1 MRSKPLILVALL
13 LAAFLVN
20 LDTTLVNVALPAMV
34 RELHATTTQLQWV
47 VDSFNL
53 VFAALLLTFGSLSD
67 RFGRKGML
75 MAGLAVFGAASLAGG
90 FTSSPAQL
98 IAARSVMGL
107 GAAMT
112 FPSTLSLISNVFT
125 ERRERARAIGL
136 WGAIAGVAIAMGP
149 IAGGWLLEHFSWAS
163 IFVAM
168 APVAAMS
175 VILVALVVPTSKSPE
190 PAAPDI
196 PGLVLWSAGMALLV
210 FTIIEA
216 PTYGWGAAR
225 SVAGFAGSVVLLAA
239 FIVAERRAEHP
250 MLDVRLFRNMR
261 FSAASGA
268 VTVSFFTL
276 FGFIFLITQYFQ
288 FVRGYGPLSTG
299 VRLLPVALSV
309 GVGSVAG
316 TQLAVRA
323 GTKLIVSAGL
333 VAMAGF
339 YAWVAAT
346 ASATLSFGVI
356 AAQMV
361 VYGAGMG
368 LTSAP
373 ATESIMGAI
382 SRRHAGVS
390 SAVNDSTRLIGG
402 TLGVAV
408 IGSVYAS
415 VYGSRLTAHLPAD
428 LPGRVTAVAHQSVG
442 AAYVAAGK
450 IADLGHPA
458 LAQGL
463 HLAATNAFL
472 RGLVAGAVVAGAVAA
487 AGAILAVVFL
497 PAQPLAQPV
506 QPDQAETRPAQAK
519 TRTHNG
525 RLSEEEAWRMSP
537 QIVKGNNADGASP
550 PPGPVPLPDS
560 GRASGPGAGLADSRG
575 GHA

>member
-1 MRSKPLILVALL
+1 MRSKPVILIALL

-75 MAGLAVFGAASLAGG
+75 LAGLAVFGTASLVGG

-112 FPSTLSLISNVFT
+112 FPATLSLISNVFT

-149 IAGGWLLEHFSWAS
+149 IVGGWLLEHFSWAS
-163 IFVAM
+163 IFIAM
-168 APVAAMS
+168 APVAAAAI
-175 VILVALVVPTSKSPE
+175 ILAALVIPTSKDENAP
-190 PAAPDI
+190 APDI
-196 PGLVLWSAGMALLV
+196 PGLVLSSATMALLV

-216 PTYGWGAAR
+216 PTYGWGTAR
-225 SVAGFAGSVVLLAA
+225 SLAGFAASAVLLAA
-239 FIVAERRAEHP
+239 FIMRERLAAHP

-309 GVGSVAG
+309 GAGSVAG
-316 TQLAVRA
+316 TQIAVRA
-323 GTKLIVSAGL
+323 GTKLVVTTGL
-333 VAMAGF
+333 VATAGF

-346 ASATLSFGVI
+346 TSTTLSYGVI

-361 VYGAGMG
+361 IYGLGIG

-373 ATESIMGAI
+373 ATESIMGAV
-382 SRRHAGVS
+382 SRRKAGVG

-415 VYGSRLTAHLPAD
+415 IYGSHLTATMPAAV
-428 LPGRVTAVAHQSVG
+428 PGRVAAVAHQSVG
-442 AAYVAAGK
+442 AAYLAAGK
-450 IADLGHPA
+450 LAALGHPA
-458 LAQGL
+458 LGQALQ
-463 HLAATNAFL
+463 HASAHAFL
-472 RGLVAGAVVAGAVAA
+472 RGLTVGAIVAGGVAA
-487 AGAILAVVFL
+487 AGALLAVLFL
-497 PAQPLAQPV
+497 PAQPAP
-506 QPDQAETRPAQAK
+506 PAEPTRPAQP
-519 TRTHNG
+519 
-525 RLSEEEAWRMSP
+525 EAQP
-537 QIVKGNNADGASP
+537 TQAEAHAVAAD
-550 PPGPVPLPDS
+550 
-560 GRASGPGAGLADSRG
+560 
-575 GHA
+575 

>member
-1 MRSKPLILVALL
+1 MRSKSMILVALL
-13 LAAFLVN
+13 FAAFLVN

-34 RELHATTTQLQWV
+34 RQLHATTTQFQWV
-47 VDSFNL
+47 VDAFNL

-75 MAGLAVFGAASLAGG
+75 LAGLGVFGAASLAGG
-90 FTSSPAQL
+90 FTDSPAQL

-112 FPSTLSLISNVFT
+112 FPATLSLISNVFT
-125 ERRERARAIGL
+125 ERKERARAIGL

-149 IAGGWLLEHFSWAS
+149 IVGGWLLEHYSWAS
-163 IFVAM
+163 IFTAM
-168 APVAAMS
+168 APVAAAAA
-175 VILVALVVPTSKSPE
+175 ILAALVVPTSKDPDAGPVDIAGLALSS
-190 PAAPDI
+190 AA
-196 PGLVLWSAGMALLV
+196 MAALV

-216 PTYGWGAAR
+216 PAYGWTAAR
-225 SVAGFAGSVVLLAA
+225 SLAGFAAAAVLLAA
-239 FIVAERRAEHP
+239 FIVCERRAAHP

-276 FGFIFLITQYFQ
+276 FGFIFLVTLYFQ
-288 FVRGYGPLSTG
+288 FVRGYSPLSTG

-309 GVGSVAG
+309 GAGSVAG
-316 TQLAVRA
+316 TQLAVRF
-323 GTKLIVSAGL
+323 GTKLIVTTGL
-333 VAMAGF
+333 VAMAAF

-346 ASATLSFGVI
+346 ASATLSFGII

-361 VYGAGMG
+361 VYGLGMG

-382 SRRHAGVS
+382 SRAKAGVG

-415 VYGSRLTAHLPAD
+415 VYGSHLTATMPAGI
-428 LPGRVTAVAHQSVG
+428 PGPVSAIAHQSIG
-442 AAYVAAGK
+442 AAYTAVGTITA
-450 IADLGHPA
+450 LGHPA
-458 LAQGL
+458 LGQAL

-472 RGLVAGAVVAGAVAA
+472 RGLTVGCLVAGGVAA
-487 AGAILAVVFL
+487 AGALLAVRFL
-497 PAQPLAQPV
+497 PAQPA
-506 QPDQAETRPAQAK
+506 RPTAPAAD
-519 TRTHNG
+519 
-525 RLSEEEAWRMSP
+525 EADT
-537 QIVKGNNADGASP
+537 ADGARDAEP
-550 PPGPVPLPDS
+550 
-560 GRASGPGAGLADSRG
+560 ASAAR
-575 GHA
+575 